1 MSDVSDDQPTHDAP
15 TDAPTAPT
23 AGAPSPSPSTPVDH
37 PAPAGT
43 VTGPLAGPERTDPV
57 TVLDMV
63 WPETGLPVVVRVDRR
78 PRDAISEGD
87 AVHLEVDFVTLTLTP
102 LEFIQLAASLRL
114 SVDALLEQHPG
125 LQRAVIAAFDLRRDD
140 R

>member
-1 MSDVSDDQPTHDAP
+1 MTETLTTPTPDDATSGAGAGDQPT
-15 TDAPTAPT
+15 
-23 AGAPSPSPSTPVDH
+23 
-37 PAPAGT
+37 
-43 VTGPLAGPERTDPV
+43 RRDPI

-63 WPETGLPVVVRVDRR
+63 WPETGLPVSVRVDRR
-78 PRDAISEGD
+78 PKDAISEDD
-87 AVHLEVDFVTLTLTP
+87 AVHLELDFVTLALSP
-102 LEFIQLAASLRL
+102 LEFIQLAASLRM